1 MAKQA
6 DVPHTRTVR
15 DLRARVKAW
24 HKEGETVGL
33 VPTMGALHAGHLSLV
48 KIAKARCDR
57 CVVSIFVNPRQ
68 FAPTEDLASYPRTWD
83 ADLAALASVD
93 ADLVWAPTV
102 EEMYPDGFATE
113 VLPKGAALGL
123 ETDFRPHF
131 FAGVATVCTKLFT
144 QVQPDIAVFGEK
156 DYQQLAV
163 INQVVRDL
171 DLPLEI
177 VSGPTVRDPDGLAMS
192 SRNAYLTAEERRQ
205 AVTIHKAILGVA
217 AAARAGGPLPPAL
230 ADAKAMMLGA
240 GFRQIDYVEVRDA
253 QTLGHV
259 DLPLQ
264 RPARVLAAAWLGKT
278 RLIDNIA
285 V

>member
-6 DVPHTRTVR
+6 DVPYTRTVR

-102 EEMYPDGFATE
+102 EEMYPGGFATE

>member
-102 EEMYPDGFATE
+102 EEMYPGGFATE